1 MEKKEN
7 RVDALAVR
15 CTRSAWLFL
24 SKFHEH
30 PRFPEFL
37 DRLTAT
43 TGPLLESDVEQLFR
57 EVLIQR
63 PKKKEPGITAPN
75 AASDRVAGSS

>member
-1 MEKKEN
+1 MEKREI

-15 CTRSAWLFL
+15 CTRSAWLFVC
-24 SKFHEH
+24 KFQEH

-43 TGPLLESDVEQLFR
+43 TGRLLESDVEQLFR
-57 EVLIQR
+57 EVLIQN
-63 PKKKEPGITAPN
+63 PNKK
-75 AASDRVAGSS
+75 